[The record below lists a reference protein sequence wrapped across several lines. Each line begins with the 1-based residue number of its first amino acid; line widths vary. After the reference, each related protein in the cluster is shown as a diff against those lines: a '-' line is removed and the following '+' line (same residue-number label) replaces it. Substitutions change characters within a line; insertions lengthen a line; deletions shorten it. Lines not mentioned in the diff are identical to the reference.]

1 VEKDG
6 GMGKEEIGGKQRLS
20 TEIGVNKEMDGMEDR
35 KKGGRGERQKVGGGT
50 EGGVEKVGIIKERK
64 GME

>member
-1 VEKDG
+1 
-6 GMGKEEIGGKQRLS
+6 
-20 TEIGVNKEMDGMEDR
+20 MDGMEDR

>member
-1 VEKDG
+1 
-6 GMGKEEIGGKQRLS
+6 
-20 TEIGVNKEMDGMEDR
+20 MEDR
-35 KKGGRGERQKVGGGT
+35 KKGGTRGERQKVGGGT